1 MAGPTV
7 RAGPPDHPHRDVV
20 SPGTRSSAV
29 VDRLLRSPTV
39 SATGLAAGR
48 GATDSAQQ
56 QAAWKRARLVALL
69 AYVIA
74 RVCIIVG
81 AAAVSTA
88 RDVRARELDPT
99 LLVPESAST
108 GIFDVLNSWDGR
120 WYYEIIRTGYPRRI
134 PPDVTFGM
142 LEARAAF
149 FPVFPF
155 MIRALDRVLPGGDVL
170 TTLIVNNVL
179 GFVAVLLV
187 GLLARRLFDIDIAER
202 SMVLMALFPGS
213 FVLSFAYSE
222 ALMFVLVACC
232 LLLLHQERWALAG
245 VVAALVTAS
254 RPNGVAICFAC
265 AAAAVI
271 AIHRKRA
278 WRSLVAPAL
287 SPFGWVAFQVL
298 LSRHADERG
307 VWFRV
312 QREAWD
318 EGISFGLKALD
329 AIGNALVH
337 PLSSPAN
344 LLTLSSVAAMLIM
357 IYASISMRLPWPWLV
372 YSAVVLA
379 LMLMPSTVTARPRFL
394 YTAFPLLIG
403 VAAWWPKR
411 WTDQWSWLMV
421 ACGGGLV
428 LLPVLY
434 GGFAAI
440 P

>member
-1 MAGPTV
+1 MS
-7 RAGPPDHPHRDVV
+7 D
-20 SPGTRSSAV
+20 PGSV
-29 VDRLLRSPTV
+29 
-39 SATGLAAGR
+39 AGR
-48 GATDSAQQ
+48 GATDSAQDR
-56 QAAWKRARLVALL
+56 ASWNRARLVALF
-69 AYVIA
+69 AYLIA
-74 RVCIIVG
+74 RVCIVAG

-88 RDVRARELDPT
+88 RDVRARELDT
-99 LLVPESAST
+99 SLLVPESAT
-108 GIFDVLNSWDGR
+108 QGIFDVLNSWDGQ
-120 WYYEIIRTGYPRRI
+120 WYYQIIRNGYPRHV

-155 MIRALDRVLPGGDVL
+155 LVRVVDYVLPGGDVR
-170 TTLIVNNVL
+170 TTLFINLVL

-187 GLLARRLFDIDIAER
+187 GELARRIFDIDIAER
-202 SMVLMALFPGS
+202 AMVLMALFPGS

-222 ALMFVLVACC
+222 ATMFVLVGLC
-232 LLLLHQERWALAG
+232 LLLLHQERWLWAG
-245 VVAALVTAS
+245 VAAALVTAS

-265 AAAAVI
+265 AVAAGL
-271 AIHRKRA
+271 AIHHKRA
-278 WRSLVAPAL
+278 WRSLIAPLL
-287 SPFGWVAFQVL
+287 SPVGWVVFQVM
-298 LSRHADERG
+298 LSRHADENG

-318 EGISFGLKALD
+318 EGISFGMKAVE
-329 AIGNALVH
+329 AIGEALAH

-344 LLTLSSVAAMLIM
+344 LLTLTSVAAMLVM
-357 IYASISMRLPWPWLV
+357 IWASVRVRLPWPWLV
-372 YSAVVLA
+372 YSAAVLA

-403 VAAWWPKR
+403 VAAWWPEK
-411 WTDQWSWLMV
+411 WTKQWSWLMV